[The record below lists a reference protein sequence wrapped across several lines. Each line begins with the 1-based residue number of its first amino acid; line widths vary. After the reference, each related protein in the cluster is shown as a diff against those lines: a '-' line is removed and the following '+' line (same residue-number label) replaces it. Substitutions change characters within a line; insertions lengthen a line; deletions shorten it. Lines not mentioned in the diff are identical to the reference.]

1 MNLNLELQK
10 SENYYGELGRAYL
23 SNSDIEA
30 LLYNPKAFKQDKE
43 TTKDMLAGSLFHYL
57 MIEPDKAGDIISKAV
72 DASTRTTK
80 VYKEYI
86 EENGLEVALLTSE
99 VEQVKSM
106 VETMRSN
113 QDFYSEI
120 YEFGNRYEEA
130 GTTTLFD
137 LPWKGKAD
145 VVSENF
151 VIDLKTTSSIKDFKW
166 SANKYNYDSQAY
178 IYQEIFGKSLKF
190 FVVEK
195 ETFNLAVFTCSDAF
209 LERGYH
215 KVKSASDNY
224 ELFFGKNKVADP
236 NKFYLNQML

>member
-23 SNSDIEA
+23 SNSDIDE
-30 LLYNPKAFKQDKE
+30 LLYNPKAFKQNKE
-43 TTKDMLAGSLFHYL
+43 TTKDMLVGSLFHYL

-72 DASTRTTK
+72 DASSRQTK

-86 EENGLEVALLTSE
+86 EENSLEVALLTSE

-106 VETMRSN
+106 VESMRSN

-178 IYQEIFGKSLKF
+178 IYQEIFGKRLKF

-224 ELFFGKNKVADP
+224 ELFFGSNRVADP
-236 NKFYLNQML
+236 NKFYLNQLL

>member
-1 MNLNLELQK
+1 
-10 SENYYGELGRAYL
+10 
-23 SNSDIEA
+23 
-30 LLYNPKAFKQDKE
+30 
-43 TTKDMLAGSLFHYL
+43 
-57 MIEPDKAGDIISKAV
+57 
-72 DASTRTTK
+72 

-86 EENGLEVALLTSE
+86 EENGLEIALLTSE

-106 VETMRSN
+106 VESMRSN
-113 QDFYSEI
+113 QDFYSEV

-178 IYQEIFGKSLKF
+178 IYQEIFGKRLKF

>member
-1 MNLNLELQK
+1 MSSNLNDPK
-10 SENYYGELGRAYL
+10 NYYGEVGKSYL
-23 SNSDIEA
+23 SNSDIDA

-43 TTKDMLAGSLFHYL
+43 TTKDMLAGSLFHAL
-57 MIEPDKAGDIISKAV
+57 MIEPERVNEFNSMV
-72 DASTRTTK
+72 VEASTRTTK

-86 EENGLEVALLTSE
+86 EENGLEIALLTSE
-99 VEQVKSM
+99 VDQVKSM
-106 VETMRSN
+106 VDSMRSN
-113 QDFYSEI
+113 PDFYSEI

-178 IYQEIFGKSLKF
+178 IYQEIFGKRLKF

-224 ELFFGKNKVADP
+224 ELFFGENKVADP